1 MSVTLL
7 VRLNIQKSLTQCMLV
22 KHLTVFYILFTCRY
36 NSIRQNS
43 LAVEYALIEHEIAKI
58 DSLIS
63 EVLENLNWNSE
74 SESFQLLQLTEHFEY
89 RINQLPNVTVLHI
102 IFLLNW
108 KSFLIVFLFE
118 FCSHWFLLVGIETKE
133 IQKWHYSLFH
143 VCAHVMTQPFNTVLW
158 HFILKNFI
166 ELCLYPT
173 S

>member
-1 MSVTLL
+1 
-7 VRLNIQKSLTQCMLV
+7 MLV

-102 IFLLNW
+102 IFLLN
-108 KSFLIVFLFE
+108 
-118 FCSHWFLLVGIETKE
+118 
-133 IQKWHYSLFH
+133 
-143 VCAHVMTQPFNTVLW
+143 
-158 HFILKNFI
+158 
-166 ELCLYPT
+166 
-173 S
+173 